1 MKAVL
6 FCRVSSKEQEETGY
20 SLPAQEK
27 YLREYAQRAS
37 FGVDKVFSVS
47 ESASGKVQRKVFNE
61 MVSYVRKN
69 DISLV
74 IVEAT
79 DRLPR
84 NFADVPMIDKWV
96 MESENNQ
103 IHLAKEGCILH
114 KNSKSHEWFMWRVK
128 VATAEY
134 YVRLLS
140 ENVKK
145 GQKEKIGQG
154 WLPTK
159 PPIGYKTIGEKGHK
173 IHIVDQEKA
182 PLVKKM
188 FETYATGQY
197 SLKKLAQVMYKEG
210 LRNDKGNKILKN
222 RIHICLRDPFYIG
235 KNRWNGQVTE
245 GKQIALIERS
255 IFDKVQIIL
264 TSKTTPKYSKHN
276 YLFSGQI
283 RCSECTGVV
292 TWEIQKGTIYGHCN
306 HYRNCS
312 QKTWSKEYVVEN
324 QLVIA
329 FDNLAIKNNRIV
341 EWIRKALKESH
352 KDEIDYHSKSLT
364 ELKQRYDQIQ
374 NRLDRLYD
382 DKLDG
387 KISEDFYDRKFKQF
401 AQEKDQITDSIK
413 KHSQANIK
421 FYELSINFYELSQK
435 AKQIYLK
442 ANQDQKRQLI
452 NLVFDKLT
460 LNEGKLSYSYKK
472 AFQIICDMAKIV
484 ESSKMEK
491 ADKTSNKIFEPIEKA
506 DTIVRNPHFA
516 FAHPVLLPRRDSNSQ
531 PRS

>member
-27 YLREYAQRAS
+27 YLREYAQRMG
-37 FGVDKVFSVS
+37 FVVDKVFAVS

-61 MVSYVRKN
+61 MVYYIRKN
-69 DISLV
+69 NISVV
-74 IVEAT
+74 IVETT
-79 DRLPR
+79 DRLTR

-96 MESENNQ
+96 LESESNQ

-159 PPIGYKTIGEKGHK
+159 PPIGYKTIGDKGHK
-173 IHIVDQEKA
+173 IHIIDEEKA
-182 PLVKKM
+182 SLIKKM
-188 FETYATGQY
+188 FEFYATSQY
-197 SLKKLAQVMYKEG
+197 SIKKLTEVMFQEG
-210 LRNDKGNKILKN
+210 LRNDNGNKILKS
-222 RIHICLRDPFYIG
+222 RIHNYLRDPFYIG

-245 GKQIALIERS
+245 GKQTALIEKS
-255 IFDKVQIIL
+255 IFDKVQKIL
-264 TSKTTPKYSKHN
+264 TSKTTPKYSKHDF
-276 YLFSGQI
+276 LFKAVI
-283 RCSECTGVV
+283 RCSECNGVV
-292 TWEIQKGTIYGHCN
+292 TWEIQKGIIYGHCN

-312 QKTWSKEYVVEN
+312 QRTWSKEYEVEN
-324 QLVIA
+324 QLIIA
-329 FDNLAIKNNRIV
+329 FDNLTIKNNRIV

-352 KDEIDYHSKSLT
+352 KDEIDYHTKSQT

-382 DKLDG
+382 DKLDE
-387 KISEDFYDRKFKQF
+387 KISEEFYDRKFKQF
-401 AQEKDQITDSIK
+401 AQEKEQITDSIK

-421 FYELSINFYELSQK
+421 YYELGINFYELSQK

-442 ANQDQKRQLI
+442 ADQDQKRQLI
-452 NLVFDKLT
+452 SLVFDKLT
-460 LNEGKLSYSYKK
+460 LNEGKLSYDYKK
-472 AFQIICDMAKIV
+472 AFQIICDMAKAV

-491 ADKTSNKIFEPIEKA
+491 VDKTSDKIFEPKEKI
-506 DTIVRNPHFA
+506 DTTSKTPHFI
-516 FAHPVLLPRRDSNSQ
+516 FAHPVLLPGVDSNHKPS
-531 PRS
+531 S